1 MTVPDLA
8 APIRTALIGA
18 SGVTDELSAYKGSF
32 PVFTKIPV
40 PDDAPVKIVLV
51 SSGLTI
57 GENDGL
63 TDERPVVGRDVMFY
77 GRRST
82 DPNQDEYRAV
92 ERMAFAS
99 HALFHRQ
106 RLSIT
111 VSGWSVVDITASG
124 PAPAPVDDEQTV
136 GRMISL
142 TISLA
147 KQN

>member
-1 MTVPDLA
+1 MSVPDLA
-8 APIRTALIGA
+8 PPLRAALIGA
-18 SGVTDELSAYKGSF
+18 SGVTDELDAYKSSY
-32 PVFTKIPV
+32 PIFTKVPV
-40 PDDAPVKIVLV
+40 PDDAPDELVVV
-51 SSGLTI
+51 SSGFSVE
-57 GENDGL
+57 ENDGL
-63 TDERPVVGRDVMFY
+63 TDERPVLQRDVMFY

-82 DPNQDEYRAV
+82 DPDQDQYRSV
-92 ERMAFAS
+92 ERMAFAA

-111 VSGWSVVDITASG
+111 VAGWSVIDIVARG

-136 GRMISL
+136 GRMVSL